1 MTVLRSDKRLTDS
14 PSILRGGHQLGPLI
28 FFLLAMAVLVA
39 VLVALRGPLPVAQ
52 TTINGLVTGAYFAL
66 GAAGLTLVFG
76 ILRLINFAHGDLLTF
91 GAYIALATVYLGLPF
106 WVAVIA
112 SVLITA
118 ATTLGFEA
126 VIWDPLRRRGAGT
139 LQMILTA
146 IGLAFI
152 LRHGIQLIAGTNPQT
167 LGVDVVSTFNVGP
180 LTIGQTQAWVLIAG
194 YLVLVLLGV
203 MLRFSLLG
211 KQLRALSDD
220 LDLAE
225 VTGIDSDRLILITQ
239 ALSGGLAGLAGIL
252 FAASV
257 GSITPN
263 VGFFLLIS
271 LFSATILGGVGNA
284 YGALVGGIAL
294 GLVQEWSTLVLD
306 ARWKTA
312 IGFVVLV
319 AMIIIRPTG
328 LLGQKRL
335 VDR

>member
-1 MTVLRSDKRLTDS
+1 MTDLRDPAADT
-14 PSILRGGHQLGPLI
+14 PLQTPGRRRRRPLVY
-28 FFLLAMAVLVA
+28 FLLVMVAVAAVLV
-39 VLVALRGPLPVAQ
+39 VWRGPLVVSQ
-52 TTINGLVTGAYFAL
+52 TTVNGLVAGAYFAL

-91 GAYIALATVYLGLPF
+91 GAYIALAAVYFGLPF
-106 WVAVIA
+106 WVAVVA
-112 SVLITA
+112 SVTITA
-118 ATTLGFEA
+118 AVTLGFEA

-167 LGVDVVSTFNVGP
+167 LGVDVVSTFQLGP
-180 LTIGQTQAWVLIAG
+180 ITIGQTQAWVLGAG
-194 YLVLVLLGV
+194 YLVLALLGA
-203 MLRFSLLG
+203 MLRFTLLG

-220 LDLAE
+220 VDLAE
-225 VTGIDSDRLILITQ
+225 VTGIDSGRLIHITQ
-239 ALSGGLAGLAGIL
+239 MLSGALAGLAGVL

-294 GLVQEWSTLVLD
+294 GVVQEWSTLVFD

-312 IGFVVLV
+312 VGFAVLV
-319 AMIIIRPTG
+319 VMIIVRPTG